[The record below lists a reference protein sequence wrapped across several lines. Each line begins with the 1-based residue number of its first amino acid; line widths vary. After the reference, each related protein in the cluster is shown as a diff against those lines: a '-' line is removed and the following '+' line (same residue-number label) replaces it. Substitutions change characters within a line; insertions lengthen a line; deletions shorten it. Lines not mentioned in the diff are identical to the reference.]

1 MINPQKEKDMNR
13 YIDGFVIPVPK
24 NRIDDYRL
32 VAEKA
37 AKMWKEHGALD
48 YWECVGDDMDVKDIL
63 SFPQLAN
70 AKPDETI
77 IFSWVV
83 FESREAR
90 DAANAKIFEDPRM
103 KEMMDAS
110 NSIFDC
116 KRMAYDGFNE
126 LVHG

>member
-1 MINPQKEKDMNR
+1 MNR

-24 NRIDDYRL
+24 NRIEDYRL

-37 AKMWKEHGALD
+37 AKIWKDHGALD
-48 YWECVGDDMDVKDIL
+48 YWECVGDDMDVKDLL

-77 IFSWVV
+77 LFSWVV
-83 FESREAR
+83 FESRKAR

-110 NSIFDC
+110 NQIFDC
-116 KRMAYDGFNE
+116 KRMAYGGFNE

>member
-1 MINPQKEKDMNR
+1 MKR

-24 NRIDDYRL
+24 NRIEDYRL

-37 AKMWKEHGALD
+37 AKIWKEHGALD
-48 YWECVGDDMDVKDIL
+48 YWECVGDDMDAKDML

-77 IFSWVV
+77 VFSWVV

-90 DAANAKIFEDPRM
+90 DAANTKIIEDPRM
-103 KEMMDAS
+103 KEIMDAS
-110 NSIFDC
+110 NPIFDY
-116 KRMAYDGFNE
+116 KRMAYGGFNE